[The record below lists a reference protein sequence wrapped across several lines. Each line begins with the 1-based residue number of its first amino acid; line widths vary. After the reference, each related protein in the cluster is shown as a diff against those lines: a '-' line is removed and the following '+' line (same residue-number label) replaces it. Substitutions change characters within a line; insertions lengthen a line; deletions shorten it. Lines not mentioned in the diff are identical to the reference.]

1 MLRESL
7 TRGRKEPAEESNL
20 FVCGKIKVTLTEI
33 PPLVRC
39 VYTSFLAKRWCRC
52 MQIHCRKLEDFVFL
66 EMWMV
71 QNLYYFFPKGLINH
85 SITLLKMKQPL
96 GSRVE

>member
-1 MLRESL
+1 
-7 TRGRKEPAEESNL
+7 
-20 FVCGKIKVTLTEI
+20 
-33 PPLVRC
+33 
-39 VYTSFLAKRWCRC
+39 